1 MKMTGM
7 TMAAFLAAGAAFAAT
22 PVEEK
27 IASGHKIL
35 VSDEWG
41 GGHRMIFEFEGRKGW
56 VVEPK
61 APRADRPWMWTM
73 QWMGAYINRTGAPML
88 TARGYYHVHL
98 EAFDTRCDEEGLKAL
113 ASFQSFL
120 VKELGFAPKAYL
132 IGMSW
137 GGFYSVRYATT
148 YPENVKKIY
157 LDAPLLNFHQFAP
170 VKAPTEAAKSIGSWG
185 YSQPQYGKTWSD
197 DPRMP
202 VNMAERLA
210 KTGIPIYL
218 LYGGQDQTVN
228 PKLNCEPF
236 IDRFKAAGGTITV
249 EKRWAYGHH
258 PHGFEHEDL
267 DKIAKFFE

>member
-1 MKMTGM
+1 MKISFFG
-7 TMAAFLAAGAAFAAT
+7 AAVLAAGAVFAAT
-22 PVEEK
+22 PIEEK
-27 IASGHKIL
+27 IASGHRIL

-88 TARGYYHVHL
+88 TERGYYHVHL

-157 LDAPLLNFHQFAP
+157 LDAPLLCFDRFKLN
-170 VKAPTEAAKSIGSWG
+170 IGPWLESRPPEGDWA
-185 YSQPQYGKTWSD
+185 S

-202 VNMAERLA
+202 LNMAEKLA
-210 KTGIPIYL
+210 AIGIPVYL
-218 LYGGQDQTVN
+218 LYGGHDQTVD
-228 PKLNCEPF
+228 PKSNCEPF
-236 IDRFKAAGGTITV
+236 VERFRKAGGEITV
-249 EKRWAYGHH
+249 EKRELYGHH
-258 PHGFEHEDL
+258 PHGFETEDIGRI
-267 DKIAKFFE
+267 IAYFTK